1 MRPERSLMSMIN
13 DENLVIAEDWTS
25 VPTSGTICA
34 RKPAPCLSARG
45 SPSPAAPAE
54 GRSPAPYDPRA
65 DRELSQLWR
74 RLMTALSARTHGAE
88 DESARQAR
96 RLADTCVQMLT
107 HQTQSAEVFAQLIQR
122 AHERQQFARLD
133 ELANGMA
140 MRLAPSELCDMARSQ
155 NVVVRALANEVLT
168 QAPPSLLRALL
179 HDPIDADVARSV
191 LSGRPTSSDLEEA
204 KRTSCAKST
213 SSAG

>member
-1 MRPERSLMSMIN
+1 MSMIN
-13 DENLVIAEDWTS
+13 EKFGSRVTS
-25 VPTSGTICA
+25 AWNDLRPQTRTLLERAWQSTP
-34 RKPAPCLSARG
+34 PAPVEQSRA
-45 SPSPAAPAE
+45 
-54 GRSPAPYDPRA
+54 YDPRA
-65 DRELSQLWR
+65 DRELSKL
-74 RLMTALSARTHGAE
+74 LAALDERTQRKDAGAE
-88 DESARQAR
+88 DDSARQAR

-107 HQTQSAEVFAQLIQR
+107 QQTQSAEVFGQLIQR

-140 MRLAPSELCDMARSQ
+140 VRLAPSELCDMARSH

-191 LSGRPTSSDLEEA
+191 LERQAHEFGLEEA
-204 KRTSCAKST
+204 KRTLREIDEF
-213 SSAG
+213 GG